1 MKIGIVGL
9 PLSGKTTL
17 FNALTGA
24 QVDTAA
30 FMGGK
35 QEAHQAV
42 IQVPD
47 ERLDKLTEIFNPQKK
62 TPAVVEY
69 IDLAGLN
76 TSEQKKQGFSD
87 QFLGQIRSV
96 DATLVVVRA
105 FGDENIPH
113 PLDSIDPV
121 RDLKMVEGEFI
132 LSDLAI
138 IENRLNRLS
147 KQMRVKKQDH
157 DVREYDLLS
166 KFKEF
171 LEEEQL
177 LRQLDLSEE
186 EEHIIRG
193 YQFLTLKP
201 MIVVVNIDEKD
212 IGKEEEIM
220 QRFRAVQ
227 EQKDTVVLPIS
238 AEIEMEIQQ
247 LSEDEAELFR
257 KDLGITHSAMDKLI
271 RTSYELLGLISFFT
285 VGEDEVRAW
294 TIRENTRAPQAA
306 GAVHSDMERGFI
318 RAEVVSYEDFIARG
332 SLAKCRTDG
341 VLRLEGR
348 DYIVK
353 DGDIINFRFAV

>member
-17 FNALTGA
+17 FNALTGS

-47 ERLDKLTEIFNPQKK
+47 ERLGKLTAIFNPQKE
-62 TPAVVEY
+62 TPATVDY
-69 IDLAGLN
+69 IDLAGLS
-76 TSEQKKQGFSD
+76 TGEQKKQGFSD
-87 QFLGQIRSV
+87 QFLGQLRTV
-96 DATLVVVRA
+96 DAILTVVRS
-105 FGDENIPH
+105 FTDENIPH
-113 PLDSIDPV
+113 PLNSIDPT
-121 RDLKMVEGEFI
+121 RDLGIVESEFI

-138 IENRLNRLS
+138 IENRMSRLE
-147 KQMRVKKQDH
+147 KQMRVKKQDQ
-157 DVREYDLLS
+157 DVREYELLQ
-166 KFKEF
+166 KFKEL
-171 LEEEQL
+171 LEEETP
-177 LRQLDLSEE
+177 LRQIELSGED
-186 EEHIIRG
+186 EHLIRG

-201 MIVVVNIDEKD
+201 LIVVVNIDEND
-212 IGKEEEIM
+212 IGNESRILEPFADVSS
-220 QRFRAVQ
+220 QRQ
-227 EQKDTVVLPIS
+227 TVVLPIS

-247 LSEDEAELFR
+247 LSEDEAQVFR
-257 KDLGITHSAMDKLI
+257 QDLGIEHSAMDKLI

-294 TIRENTRAPQAA
+294 TIRKNTRAPQAA
-306 GAVHSDMERGFI
+306 GAVHTDMERGFI
-318 RAEVVSYEDFIARG
+318 RAEVVSYNDFIARG